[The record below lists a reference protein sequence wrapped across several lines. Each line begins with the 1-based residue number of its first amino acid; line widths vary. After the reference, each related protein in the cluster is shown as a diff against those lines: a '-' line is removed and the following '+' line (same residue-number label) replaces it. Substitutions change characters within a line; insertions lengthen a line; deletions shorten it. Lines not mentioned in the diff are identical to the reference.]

1 MRSIERMFG
10 PVDGSVEAMTMQT
23 AAQTARMTSTAGVR
37 MPSTA
42 GVRMPITAG
51 ERGGVRLTRRG
62 RVLVVLSILV
72 MLVVGFSMGRV
83 SSQAADSA
91 GVTGPRTVTV
101 QPGESLWALATRI
114 APHVDPRLVV
124 TQIEQLNHLRTAE
137 LMAGQ
142 QLRVP
147 LAR

>member
-1 MRSIERMFG
+1 MFG
-10 PVDGSVEAMTMQT
+10 PENSSVEAMTMQAAVQTTRRT
-23 AAQTARMTSTAGVR
+23 APAVGSTAG
-37 MPSTA
+37 
-42 GVRMPITAG
+42 G
-51 ERGGVRLTRRG
+51 RGGVRLTRRG
-62 RVLVVLSILV
+62 RVLVVLTVLV

-91 GVTGPRTVTV
+91 GAIGPRTVTV

-124 TQIEQLNHLRTAE
+124 TQIEQLNHLRSPQ

-142 QLRVP
+142 PLRVP
-147 LAR
+147 VAR